1 MKTNYRLVVGGVVL
15 LAATALVGATEPA
28 RQPAVAADSS
38 GEPLIATAG
47 RLAQGDSAELKQL
60 IAQLNLMKQERA
72 VLGQQRNARQAE
84 LDRLASGDADAAR
97 AAQLR
102 SQIYAL
108 QTQLDALDQKIQL
121 LNHRIQSL
129 QAREATASG
138 GQATQAVGVKPQP
151 ALPGATLAKPVH
163 PIAHDQ
169 IVAAAAKLVK
179 NGAISEAGA
188 RNSAQTLLMTN
199 NRPVTNSDI
208 EQLVVQVL
216 AQANKDANAD
226 LRDQMAV
233 VKRNN
238 AQKQALRNSTTNAKD
253 QKDNLP
259 DMSET
264 DQMKLQLL
272 QDRKAKIEQLLSDM
286 MKKTSDTA
294 DSVTKNMK

>member
-1 MKTNYRLVVGGVVL
+1 MKTICRGIMSGLLGLG
-15 LAATALVGATEPA
+15 LAALAGATEPA

-216 AQANKDANAD
+216 AQACAYSLIAD
-226 LRDQMAV
+226 IFSR
-233 VKRNN
+233 
-238 AQKQALRNSTTNAKD
+238 
-253 QKDNLP
+253 
-259 DMSET
+259 
-264 DQMKLQLL
+264 
-272 QDRKAKIEQLLSDM
+272 
-286 MKKTSDTA
+286 
-294 DSVTKNMK
+294 

>member
-28 RQPAVAADSS
+28 RQPAVAAESS
-38 GEPLIATAG
+38 VEPLVATAG
-47 RLAQGDSAELKQL
+47 NLAKSDSAELKQL

-72 VLGQQRNARQAE
+72 VLGQQRQARQAE
-84 LDRLASGDADAAR
+84 LDHLQSGDTDAKR

-102 SQIYAL
+102 SQIDAL
-108 QTQLDALDQKIQL
+108 QTQLDALDQKMQL

-199 NRPVTNSDI
+199 NRPVTTADI

-272 QDRKAKIEQLLSDM
+272 QDRKAKLEQLLSDM